1 MTLTFYDPG
10 ILVDEELELILTE
23 KYPGDPAIEFSPA
36 YKFAMTL
43 NGKRKEIGQIQLR
56 VGNSEKIVQYAGHI
70 GYRVHPRY
78 RGNHYAARSTR
89 LLLPLALKHGL
100 NPLWITANPD
110 NWASRR
116 TCEIVGAEMVEI
128 VEVPEY
134 MEMYRQGDRQKCRY
148 RLDL

>member
-10 ILVDEELELILTE
+10 ILIDEELELILTE
-23 KYPGDPAIEFSPA
+23 KYPGDPVIQFSPA
-36 YKFAMTL
+36 YKFVMTL
-43 NGKRKEIGQIQLR
+43 KGTKKEVGQIQLR
-56 VGNSEKIVQYAGHI
+56 VGNTHRIVMYAGHI
-70 GYRVHPRY
+70 GYRVY
-78 RGNHYAARSTR
+78 KKFRGNHFAARSCK
-89 LLLPLALKHGL
+89 LLLPLACQHNL

-128 VEVPEY
+128 VDVPEY
-134 MEMYRQGDRQKCRY
+134 MDMYHQGDTQKCRY